1 MIVTSAN
8 IDLPPFPN
16 LMDKTEPQRL
26 ADLEKYVHKLAEYL
40 NWYLNQAADEINALE
55 EGGVKNG

>member
-1 MIVTSAN
+1 MTSAN

-16 LMDKTEPQRL
+16 LMDKTEPERL

-40 NWYLNQAADEINALE
+40 NWYLNQTANEINKLQ
-55 EGGVKNG
+55 EGGAMNGR